1 LVFFFSGGQSTN
13 VSSVEEETNQVC
25 VWAILAILLGVFALI
40 ASAPP
45 AIKAPFS
52 AKWKVQKITEE
63 MKQSIED
70 QKKKEASESLIMS
83 FFANIRQFL
92 QKPFPETESWTKYF
106 RNIAFISLF
115 VALFLYVFEPFGIS
129 TIESGKAL
137 TYLVQDINRS
147 MR

>member
-1 LVFFFSGGQSTN
+1 
-13 VSSVEEETNQVC
+13 
-25 VWAILAILLGVFALI
+25 
-40 ASAPP
+40 
-45 AIKAPFS
+45 
-52 AKWKVQKITEE
+52 